1 MKRGIVH
8 PDVVVVTENVTAIE
22 TEMATANDTAEEMM
36 NDVTENAMVAAA
48 ETMILVVDGMA
59 PAMTMTVVT
68 AEKTEKAVV
77 VVADGMIEGN
87 AAVIVDEVE
96 EEEEGVKVKKD
107 DLPHQRIVLRSL
119 SVSERRLGGTFMLPG
134 MNSTLQCKQSK
145 QVCSLY
151 FLHHLTTQVFILS
164 GLFNL
169 PGANRT
175 QIPPILSIPGLPPPM
190 PVQSFGMG
198 IGGNPNLSR
207 QSRRLYIGSI
217 TQEVNEQNL
226 ADFFNAK
233 MAEMNIGTGITGN
246 PVLAVQCNYEK
257 NYAFVEVSRMF

>member
-87 AAVIVDEVE
+87 AAVIVDEE
-96 EEEEGVKVKKD
+96 EEVVEVGVKVKKD

-145 QVCSLY
+145 QVCSLL
-151 FLHHLTTQVFILS
+151 FSAPPHHS
-164 GLFNL
+164 
-169 PGANRT
+169 
-175 QIPPILSIPGLPPPM
+175 SIHTFR
-190 PVQSFGMG
+190 SF
-198 IGGNPNLSR
+198 
-207 QSRRLYIGSI
+207 
-217 TQEVNEQNL
+217 
-226 ADFFNAK
+226 
-233 MAEMNIGTGITGN
+233 
-246 PVLAVQCNYEK
+246 
-257 NYAFVEVSRMF
+257 

>member
-145 QVCSLY
+145 QVCSLL
-151 FLHHLTTQVFILS
+151 FSAPPHHS
-164 GLFNL
+164 
-169 PGANRT
+169 
-175 QIPPILSIPGLPPPM
+175 SIHTFR
-190 PVQSFGMG
+190 SF
-198 IGGNPNLSR
+198 
-207 QSRRLYIGSI
+207 
-217 TQEVNEQNL
+217 
-226 ADFFNAK
+226 
-233 MAEMNIGTGITGN
+233 
-246 PVLAVQCNYEK
+246 
-257 NYAFVEVSRMF
+257 